1 MSYLGNGLQLY
12 ILKCCWLCINEQ
24 LINNVF
30 QAVTSFKFFLSCSS
44 ISDVSLVSSTT
55 SLATLVL
62 LRGLEGAPLGLT
74 LLPLLLFAVLED
86 IEDDLEEDVGDGE
99 DLLSGAESPG
109 SPSGGGGPTP
119 VSGAGSSNRSDFL
132 SWKCFEW

>member
-1 MSYLGNGLQLY
+1 M
-12 ILKCCWLCINEQ
+12 
-24 LINNVF
+24 
-30 QAVTSFKFFLSCSS
+30 TSFKFFLSCSS

-99 DLLSGAESPG
+99 DLLSRAESPG
-109 SPSGGGGPTP
+109 YPSGGGNPTP

-132 SWKCFEW
+132 SWKSFEKRSPQKFEGCLILKHLQRFSKAITKVLGDNF

>member
-1 MSYLGNGLQLY
+1 MLSSVHLMTSW
-12 ILKCCWLCINEQ
+12 I
-24 LINNVF
+24 F

-44 ISDVSLVSSTT
+44 ISDVSLVSSTI
-55 SLATLVL
+55 SLATVL

-99 DLLSGAESPG
+99 DLLPEAESPG

-119 VSGAGSSNRSDFL
+119 VSGAGSSSKSDFL
-132 SWKCFEW
+132 S